1 MERQKWEYKLVPS
14 NLITIDIMQDK
25 LNQLGKE
32 GWELVAV
39 SPTGAYTFKR
49 PLISLSINS
58 ENLNNNVSDKDAIRK
73 QIEMYQ

>member
-14 NLITIDIMQDK
+14 NLIISIMQDK
-25 LNQLGKE
+25 FNQLGKE
-32 GWELVAV
+32 GWELVAAD
-39 SPTGAYTFKR
+39 SKGGYIFKR
-49 PLISLSINS
+49 PIISISINS